1 MPRTILTLA
10 ALAAVLAASATSAQD
25 RTGVGGGPTGTVTAP
40 NKSAV
45 GQTKPPTGGDAGA
58 ATADAPRDAR
68 TPRQDQDDKI
78 SQGICIGCG
87 AK

>member
-10 ALAAVLAASATSAQD
+10 ALAAALAVSGASAQD
-25 RTGVGGGPTGTVTAP
+25 RTGVGGNPTSTVTAP

-45 GQTKPPTGGDAGA
+45 GQTKPPTGDAGG

-68 TPRQDQDDKI
+68 TPQQNQDDKI

-87 AK
+87 PK